1 MHPLLAFLPPRSFLS
16 TSSSTSSSSCSSA
29 FSSSSPSWTATP
41 KEGGGE
47 QSNETIPKFLKHSG
61 RAFVH
66 TDEQL
71 KPEQAILFSSF
82 AFVLIA
88 FLSRWLS
95 FFFFSKVQPGWHTF
109 GRFWNLGPRSLV
121 KFANQG
127 FLFPI
132 FLFQQRSNVLCI
144 LHIWYYLH
152 GIAWFSL
159 AGYINVILGWLI
171 PSSRVLCYP
180 EWITTR
186 YLYIYVYMYIYIYIS
201 NLLPDLDVFN
211 PNYNRASHGT
221 IALFVSLPMKN
232 HSSRLTNFQL

>member
-144 LHIWYYLH
+144 LHVWYYLH
-152 GIAWFSL
+152 DIAWFSL

-180 EWITTR
+180 E
-186 YLYIYVYMYIYIYIS
+186 
-201 NLLPDLDVFN
+201 
-211 PNYNRASHGT
+211 
-221 IALFVSLPMKN
+221 
-232 HSSRLTNFQL
+232 